1 MLEKKGKGAF
11 MACEHRGCE
20 CEETTVERGG
30 KRFCS
35 EMCAEMETT
44 GRHGTN
50 CPCGHADCAAA

>member
-1 MLEKKGKGAF
+1 

-44 GRHGTN
+44 GRLGTN